1 MSGGGHLSGR
11 RGPRRD
17 AAFQDQGRRVRL
29 LEHRAWRRSQLA
41 GQHFRA
47 GIMAEMKQ
55 RSLEEV
61 KALSVEEAVEIMRQ
75 AGIVGAGGGGFP
87 TYCKYKSPLLHLHVN
102 ATESE
107 PGYWG
112 DKLLH
117 KEYLEEFLQVF
128 EAMKTIFGFE
138 QISLGVHE
146 KDREWFA
153 DYAEHADDGVYDIRY
168 VPNTYALGEE
178 KTLIKHATDTRV
190 PRFVD
195 NPDGM
200 RRPGMPPDVGKVVNN
215 SETLLNVYNALFLGK
230 PTTTTVFTVYGE
242 GIDLKVY
249 EAPIGASFAEILA
262 IAGLDVENSAHL
274 SLLDG
279 GPYLH
284 DMAIKEIGNGDGY
297 VRRMTNALFL
307 IPKDRQGKE
316 YADTK
321 TDPPEEGIV
330 SLVGEISGVHIP
342 LGGGLLKPATLL
354 VSEGDEVKYEQK
366 LGDPV
371 DEGFSIGVWASM
383 GGQISSIEN
392 DIVAIGEGAVP
403 QEEAEAQAEASGAG
417 GAPPRGEA
425 EPFQEAE
432 TGTRR

>member
-1 MSGGGHLSGR
+1 
-11 RGPRRD
+11 
-17 AAFQDQGRRVRL
+17 
-29 LEHRAWRRSQLA
+29 
-41 GQHFRA
+41 
-47 GIMAEMKQ
+47 
-55 RSLEEV
+55 
-61 KALSVEEAVEIMRQ
+61 
-75 AGIVGAGGGGFP
+75 
-87 TYCKYKSPLLHLHVN
+87 
-102 ATESE
+102 
-107 PGYWG
+107 
-112 DKLLH
+112 
-117 KEYLEEFLQVF
+117 
-128 EAMKTIFGFE
+128 
-138 QISLGVHE
+138 
-146 KDREWFA
+146 
-153 DYAEHADDGVYDIRY
+153 
-168 VPNTYALGEE
+168 
-178 KTLIKHATDTRV
+178 
-190 PRFVD
+190 
-195 NPDGM
+195 
-200 RRPGMPPDVGKVVNN
+200 
-215 SETLLNVYNALFLGK
+215 
-230 PTTTTVFTVYGE
+230 
-242 GIDLKVY
+242 
-249 EAPIGASFAEILA
+249 
-262 IAGLDVENSAHL
+262 LDVENSGHL

-284 DMAIKEIGNGDGY
+284 DMGIKEIGNGDGF

-316 YADTK
+316 YANTK

>member
-1 MSGGGHLSGR
+1 
-11 RGPRRD
+11 
-17 AAFQDQGRRVRL
+17 
-29 LEHRAWRRSQLA
+29 
-41 GQHFRA
+41 
-47 GIMAEMKQ
+47 MAEMKQ

-87 TYCKYKSPLLHLHVN
+87 TYFKYKAPLFLHDAA

-117 KEYLEEFLQVF
+117 KAYLEEFLQVF
-128 EAMKTIFGFE
+128 EAMKAIFGFE
-138 QISLGVHE
+138 QISMGVHE

-153 DYAEHADDGVYDIRY
+153 DYAEHAADGVYDIRY

-178 KTLIKHATDTRV
+178 KTLIKHSTDTRV

-195 NPDGM
+195 NPDGS
-200 RRPGMPPDVGKVVNN
+200 RRPGMPPDVGIIVNN

-230 PTTTTVFTVYGE
+230 PTTTTIFTVYGE

-249 EAPIGASFAEILA
+249 EAPIGASFVEILE
-262 IAGLDVENSAHL
+262 IAGLDVENSGHL

-284 DMAIKEIGNGDGY
+284 DMGIKEIGTGDGY

-307 IPKDRQGKE
+307 IPSDRQGKE

-330 SLVGEISGVHIP
+330 SLVGKVSGVHVP
-342 LGGGLLKPATLL
+342 LGGGLLKPATPL
-354 VSEGDEVKYEQK
+354 VSE
-366 LGDPV
+366 
-371 DEGFSIGVWASM
+371 
-383 GGQISSIEN
+383 
-392 DIVAIGEGAVP
+392 
-403 QEEAEAQAEASGAG
+403 
-417 GAPPRGEA
+417 
-425 EPFQEAE
+425 
-432 TGTRR
+432 

>member
-1 MSGGGHLSGR
+1 
-11 RGPRRD
+11 
-17 AAFQDQGRRVRL
+17 
-29 LEHRAWRRSQLA
+29 
-41 GQHFRA
+41 
-47 GIMAEMKQ
+47 MAELRQ

-87 TYCKYKSPLLHLHVN
+87 TYFKYKKPQPHLIVN

-117 KEYLEEFLQVF
+117 REYLDEFLQVM
-128 EAMKTIFGFE
+128 EAMKAIFGFE

-153 DYAEHADDGVYDIRY
+153 DYQEHADDGVYDIRY

-178 KTLIKHATDTRV
+178 KTLVKHATETRV

-195 NPDGM
+195 NPDGT

-230 PTTTTVFTVYGE
+230 PLTTKFFTVYGE
-242 GIDLKVY
+242 EVDTKVY
-249 EAPIGASFAEILA
+249 ECPIGASVNEVLG
-262 IAGLDVENSAHL
+262 IAGLDVENSGHL
-274 SLLDG
+274 KVLDG

-284 DMAIKEIGNGDGY
+284 DVSIEELGTGDAY
-297 VRRMTNALFL
+297 VRRMTNSLFV
-307 IPKDRQGKE
+307 IPRGRQGKE
-316 YADTK
+316 FAEIETEL
-321 TDPPEEGIV
+321 PEEGIV
-330 SLVGEISGVHIP
+330 SLVGRISGVNLP
-342 LGGGLLKPATLL
+342 LGGGLLKPATPL
-354 VSEGDEVKYEQK
+354 VSEGDEVEYEQK
-366 LGDPV
+366 IGEPV
-371 DEGFSIGVWASM
+371 DEGFSIGVWASI
-383 GGQISSIEN
+383 GGEISSIEN
-392 DIVAIGEGAVP
+392 GIVAIAGGAVA
-403 QEEAEAQAEASGAG
+403 QEEAEAEAEPSMASGE
-417 GAPPRGEA
+417 PPRGEA

-432 TGTRR
+432 TNR